1 MGKCINP
8 VMVQDSSS
16 ARPMDKFSRMR
27 AGQKGFPTATQN
39 DCETPPTER
48 SYSLPSCFSRGYETA
63 EKFPRRSHS
72 QGRLGDEESR
82 EQGIALPRDYRGK
95 TIFQKPGMGFSN
107 SRGTMAPSRVT

>member
-1 MGKCINP
+1 
-8 VMVQDSSS
+8 MVQDSSS
-16 ARPMDKFSRMR
+16 ARPMDKVSTMR

-48 SYSLPSCFSRGYETA
+48 SYSYPGLFSRGQETA
-63 EKFPRRSHS
+63 ERPPRRSYS

-82 EQGIALPRDYRGK
+82 EQGITLPRDYRGK
-95 TIFQKPGMGFSN
+95 TMFQKPGMGFSN